1 MEHTTDSRLLIKTH
15 MHAYTIHGPLYQLQ
29 GVTEV
34 ALQIVSVLES
44 ECTSMPSPNE
54 KQQEPQK
61 GSKKEETSTKAE
73 DSPSKEPE
81 SNTGVKENDALE
93 PERVYAPMECCPACS
108 LMEFLAKTS
117 EN

>member
-1 MEHTTDSRLLIKTH
+1 
-15 MHAYTIHGPLYQLQ
+15 
-29 GVTEV
+29 
-34 ALQIVSVLES
+34 
-44 ECTSMPSPNE
+44 MPSPNE

-81 SNTGVKENDALE
+81 SNTDVKENDAPE
-93 PERVYAPMECCPACS
+93 PEREYACKECCLACRFPE
-108 LMEFLAKTS
+108 LFEKKS